1 MYKMNSWKKEVT
13 LESQANTF
21 IERRF
26 EVACS
31 YLTGGSNIL
40 NEWRAR
46 KEEYISYT
54 NSVVFDFQHYS
65 RHDVTHSVNI
75 LESIELILGQNRVE
89 KLSAGDLWLLLECAY
104 YHDIGMAL
112 NYVDLKK
119 VWESADFKEY
129 LEEILSEKQTDI
141 KDAALWYKQADNLLQ
156 DRFKLEEI
164 EEEDEIIFQ
173 KTWPVDMERKI
184 LFLVGEYIRRNHA
197 MTSQRYLY
205 RFGDANIIQRRL
217 YQLVGEISAAHG
229 ADFEA
234 VLSMKKEAKGFGI
247 DKIHPRF
254 VAELLRIGDLLDM
267 DNNRFNLHA
276 IEHYGTL
283 PWSSEIHLRKHKA
296 MSHILISER
305 KITAEAEE
313 ENLDVCK
320 VTNDWFQYINAE
332 VKNLICYWNE
342 MAPEDIGGCIM
353 QMPECKIFHPKYP
366 IEFKSSQQRQFEVDK
381 TKLTE
386 LLIGTN
392 IYDSDL
398 EFLREYI
405 QNALDATKMQ
415 IWMDLSKG
423 EYKHDINSKYE
434 GSSEFSPFDL
444 SSEIYSNYAIDVIV
458 DFNMNE
464 QKVELTVK
472 DKGIGIEEEC
482 IDIIAKIGMGWN
494 GRKRYRSEIKKMPEW
509 LRPTGGFG
517 IGVQSIFMI
526 SDSVEIK
533 TKAEFEKVGHKIVMH
548 SPRTSGNI
556 SVETGNITYS
566 RGTSV
571 KVSIDLDIFQNLN
584 NKYKDTGK
592 SDWKNT
598 PQLGKI
604 NFEASEDVFDRD
616 SICEYVIKV
625 IRSYLEVMVEDSF
638 IPIRIVNAER
648 NLQKINNKYT
658 GKIGYW
664 QNERLRDSE
673 KRITDGEWEYRCI
686 YDINKD
692 ELILWNQT
700 ESIYTYIKRASEDEK
715 NTRRCVLCFKN
726 ILISKPGD
734 VEIPKYIRYFDM
746 CMDFMGQKVED
757 VLMVHRNSFSKNFKE
772 KINEYFESVI
782 RVFFKYMQI
791 KNNEGISEKNFD
803 SEFPLSP
810 DYVATNQI
818 DFLKSI
824 LKDNLWKF
832 PMPVIRELYFEDIS
846 NELIDNSIEQ
856 DETIRICRL
865 KFDKDKEKDKSG
877 QVVLE
882 WDFESIKIVTKQL
895 NRLLYKNDGIIFV
908 TSSNINEPVQTK
920 ISKNIVNEWFANI
933 TKNTKAFT
941 GKLIG
946 ERNEILESL
955 SKNEFIIFAE
965 EDLVKLIL
973 ESPKLNKKLV
983 EISDLITFY
992 QIELRR
998 EEEKVITL
1006 NEKEFYNKS
1015 YSDGS
1020 NPRYI
1025 SANTSMNEMY
1035 AKLIVGELPYEYKIG
1050 EKGPYVIS
1058 PISKKIC
1065 VILSMLHSSG
1075 KQYFYEEFEKM
1086 IIDNT
1091 SYQTLIHWVYNHQ
1104 INRKKYTI
1112 EEIDQE
1118 YRKYIRNIYQFKISG
1133 N

>member
-1 MYKMNSWKKEVT
+1 MYKMNSWKKEVKV
-13 LESQANTF
+13 ESQADTF

-26 EVACS
+26 EIACL

-54 NSVVFDFQHYS
+54 NSIVFDFQHYS

-75 LESIELILGQNRVE
+75 LESIELILGQDRVE

-119 VWESADFKEY
+119 VWESAEFKEY
-129 LEEILSEKQTDI
+129 LEKILSEKQTDI

-164 EEEDEIIFQ
+164 EDEDEIIFQ
-173 KTWPVDMERKI
+173 KTWPVDLERKI

-229 ADFEA
+229 LDFES

-320 VTNDWFQYINAE
+320 VTNDWFQNINTE

-381 TKLTE
+381 AKLTE

-423 EYKHDINSKYE
+423 EYKHDINSKFE
-434 GSSEFSPFDL
+434 GSLEFSPFDL
-444 SSEIYSNYAIDVIV
+444 SSEIYNNYGIDVIV
-458 DFNMNE
+458 DFNMKE

-482 IDIIAKIGMGWN
+482 IDIIAKIGMGWT
-494 GRKRYRSEIKKMPEW
+494 GRRKYRSEIKKMPEW

-533 TKAEFEKVGHKIVMH
+533 TKAEFEKVGHKVVMH
-548 SPRTSGNI
+548 SPKTTGNI
-556 SVETGNITYS
+556 SVETGSISYS

-571 KVSIDLDIFQNLN
+571 KVAIDLDIFQNLN
-584 NKYKDTGK
+584 NKQSIVRKN
-592 SDWKNT
+592 DWKNT
-598 PQLGKI
+598 PQLEKI
-604 NFEASEDVFDRD
+604 NFGASEDIFDKD
-616 SICEYVIKV
+616 SICDYVIKV
-625 IRSYLEVMVEDSF
+625 IKNYLEVMIKDSF

-648 NLQKINNKYT
+648 NPQKIHNKYMD
-658 GKIGYW
+658 KIGYW
-664 QNERLRDSE
+664 QNEGLRESE
-673 KRITDGEWEYRCI
+673 KRITDNGWEYRCI
-686 YDINKD
+686 YDIEKD

-700 ESIYTYIKRASEDEK
+700 ENIYTYIKRSTGDGN

-726 ILISKPGD
+726 ILVSNPGD
-734 VEIPKYIRYFDM
+734 IEIPKYIQYFDI
-746 CMDFMGQKVED
+746 CMDFMGKKVED
-757 VLMVHRNSFSKNFKE
+757 VLMVHRNSFNKNFNE
-772 KINEYFESVI
+772 KINKYFESVI

-791 KNNEGISEKNFD
+791 ENNEEISIGETLSGDEFD
-803 SEFPLSP
+803 TK
-810 DYVATNQI
+810 YQ
-818 DFLKSI
+818 KYI
-824 LKDNLWKF
+824 LKETLRNNLWKF
-832 PMPVIRELYFEDIS
+832 PMPIVRELYFEDIS
-846 NELIDNSIEQ
+846 NELTHQFIRQDEMIQVYKLVFDEDKDEIVKKDEVISIE
-856 DETIRICRL
+856 
-865 KFDKDKEKDKSG
+865 K
-877 QVVLE
+877 
-882 WDFESIKIVTKQL
+882 VTQQL
-895 NRLLYKNDGIIFV
+895 NSLLYKKDGVIFVAGDNIKEKTQLQMLKTVVNKWFKGNDGGKV
-908 TSSNINEPVQTK
+908 SATSELVEQSHKV
-920 ISKNIVNEWFANI
+920 
-933 TKNTKAFT
+933 
-941 GKLIG
+941 
-946 ERNEILESL
+946 LESL
-955 SKNEFIIFAE
+955 KKNEFIIFAE
-965 EDLVKLIL
+965 DVLVKLIL
-973 ESPKLNKKLV
+973 ESPKLNKKLIG
-983 EISDLITFY
+983 ISDLTTFY
-992 QIELRR
+992 QIEIRR
-998 EEEKVITL
+998 EEENIITVR
-1006 NEKEFYNKS
+1006 EKEFYDKS
-1015 YSDGS
+1015 YSGES
-1020 NPRYI
+1020 NTRYI

-1035 AKLIVGELPYEYKIG
+1035 AKLIVSELPYEYKTG
-1050 EKGPYVIS
+1050 GKGPYVIS

-1065 VILSMLHSSG
+1065 LTLSMLHSSG

-1118 YRKYIRNIYQFKISG
+1118 YRRYIRNIYQFKISG